1 MMFESA
7 RLFFAERR
15 GCSVQQLPV
24 YETFVCG
31 SLGGLGLW
39 APFYP
44 LDVIKS
50 TIMGD
55 NYLKH
60 QRKHSGIVETARSIY
75 QAGGVPA
82 FYRGFTPC
90 VMRALVASAANLFT
104 VFQLQNIG
112 FPFGWGCE

>member
-90 VMRALVASAANLFT
+90 VMRAFVASAANLFT